1 MNGSLPRRRRPSAD
15 LHFPPECRDMI
26 RQGALVTVNVY
37 GERLAMLSAC
47 AKSLN

>member
-26 RQGALVTVNVY
+26 RQGALVAVNSYV
-37 GERLAMLSAC
+37 ERLAMLSRC
-47 AKSLN
+47 GKSLN

>member
-1 MNGSLPRRRRPSAD
+1 MNESLPRRRRPSAD

-26 RQGALVTVNVY
+26 HQGALVAVNSY

-47 AKSLN
+47 AKSLI